1 VNASRL
7 WGFGAILVI
16 VALVGGT
23 WFIGI
28 SPQLAAAAAA
38 NDSRETVK
46 MQNAK
51 HQITLA
57 ELEKQFGELDE
68 LRDELEQL
76 RKAVP
81 ATAALPDMLR
91 ELHSLA
97 AANGVAVSSV
107 TVADPSTYAPIENT
121 TEDPE
126 LAAALATVSTG
137 AFLVIPIDVG
147 VTGLY
152 QNVMAFIAGLQH
164 GERLFL
170 VHDINLS
177 SGVMSTDSEV
187 EVSVSGQ
194 VFVLLDVAPAPL
206 ANDQPVGSDAGTE
219 PSAETPQ

>member
-1 VNASRL
+1 MNASRL
-7 WGFGAILVI
+7 WGFGAVLVI
-16 VALVGGT
+16 VALVAGT

-28 SPQLAAAAAA
+28 SPQLAAASAA

-46 MQNAK
+46 MQNAR

-57 ELEKQFGELDE
+57 ELEKQFGELDD
-68 LRDELEQL
+68 LRDDLEEL

-81 ATAALPDMLR
+81 ATGALPDMLR
-91 ELHSLA
+91 ELHALA
-97 AANGVAVSSV
+97 AAHGVAVSSV

-121 TEDPE
+121 AEDPE

-152 QNVMAFIAGLQH
+152 QNVMAFISGLQH

-177 SGVMSTDSEV
+177 SGLMSTDSEV

-194 VFVLLDVAPAPL
+194 VFVLLEVPPAPL
-206 ANDQPVGSDAGTE
+206 ANDQAAGSGSGAE
-219 PSAETPQ
+219 PNAETPQ